1 MQGARVQGVQSFP
14 VAFPL
19 APLLTA
25 LNTLDRVLC
34 PDSYSQLHAQ
44 LSVGV
49 LCFVGGW
56 CFPDGQ
62 RSAEEGSEWRD
73 ITDKGSAALRK
84 MRARRGAELFI
95 LHL

>member
-25 LNTLDRVLC
+25 LNTLNRVLC
-34 PDSYSQLHAQ
+34 PYSYSQLHAQ

-62 RSAEEGSEWRD
+62 RSAEEGSEPVERHH
-73 ITDKGSAALRK
+73 GQGLCSAEK
-84 MRARRGAELFI
+84 DARSKRC
-95 LHL
+95 